1 MYDLKRRVYE
11 VLEVSSVGD
20 KSSRAYDV
28 LLTTA
33 IIVGM
38 VPMTMKGE
46 NIYTRWIEIVVS
58 GLFLIDYIARICT
71 ADYKM
76 GYRHYRAYIAYILT
90 PLAIFDLL
98 SILPVLCLIPGVS
111 SKVGLLRLFRFFR
124 VFKLIRYSKTMV
136 IIENVIRKVR
146 NQLLAVLIL
155 IMVYIFV
162 SAMLIFQ
169 LEPDIFDSF
178 FDALY
183 WATISITTIG
193 YGDISPVTDAGRFI
207 AMISALV
214 GMAVIALPT
223 GIITAAY
230 MNEIT
235 KKKSKYEL

>member
-46 NIYTRWIEIVVS
+46 NVYTRWIEIVVS

-76 GYRHYRAYIAYILT
+76 GYRHYQAYIAYLLT

-136 IIENVIRKVR
+136 IITNVIRKVR

>member
-33 IIVGM
+33 IVVGM

-136 IIENVIRKVR
+136 IITNVIRKVR

-169 LEPDIFDSF
+169 LEPNLFESF

-214 GMAVIALPT
+214 GMAVSALPT

>member
-38 VPMTMKGE
+38 IPMTMKGE
-46 NIYTRWIEIVVS
+46 NIYTRWIEIAVS

-136 IIENVIRKVR
+136 IIANVIRKVR

-207 AMISALV
+207 AMVSALV

>member
-1 MYDLKRRVYE
+1 MYDFKRRVYE

-20 KSSRAYDV
+20 KSSRAYDI

-136 IIENVIRKVR
+136 IIANVIRKVR

-169 LEPDIFDSF
+169 LEPEIFDSF

-207 AMISALV
+207 AMVSALV

>member
-136 IIENVIRKVR
+136 IITNVIRKVR

-169 LEPDIFDSF
+169 LEPNLFESF

-235 KKKSKYEL
+235 RKKSKYEL